1 MKEEPLDFKLVE
13 MLNTPICKMDGKDLI
28 YLIKAVLCN
37 QLEDP
42 PVNSKEKAALYETG
56 SRGLRHLI
64 FNSQSTMQHFLESH
78 QDVINDWLIH
88 GDSIVWRNNKCFGND
103 NCITHG
109 GSHMLELLV
118 PLVTI
123 KR

>member
-1 MKEEPLDFKLVE
+1 
-13 MLNTPICKMDGKDLI
+13 MLNAGFDIILTADHGGVPSQAWGNLSS
-28 YLIKAVLCN
+28 
-37 QLEDP
+37 Q
-42 PVNSKEKAALYETG
+42 EKAALYETG